1 MIGYPIFNY
10 KELTLPAIQIIPSI
24 LAADFGDLRS
34 ECHRLI
40 NAGADQLHVDVM
52 DGVFVP
58 NISFGSKAVEIARGQ
73 FRFMSISC

>member
-1 MIGYPIFNY
+1 M
-10 KELTLPAIQIIPSI
+10 PAIQIIPSI
-24 LAADFGDLRS
+24 LATDFGDLRS

-40 NAGADQLHVDVM
+40 NAEQISCMDVM

-58 NISFGSKAVEIARGQ
+58 NISFGAKQLKLRGGQ